1 MNWQLVIDTLRQN
14 AELDMRRAQ
23 DCWVIHR
30 DTTGAIQLRTAAIVS
45 NRLAEAFQAGLDSSN
60 GIEPEKK
67 RKTRGAYTRGPDLTP
82 RKKRGANTVQ
92 GQ

>member
-1 MNWQLVIDTLRQN
+1 MDWQLVIDTLRRN
-14 AELDMRRAQ
+14 AEIDMNRAA
-23 DCWVIHR
+23 DAER
-30 DTTGAIQLRTAAIVS
+30 MTGDKLHALQLRITAQSAM
-45 NRLAEAFQAGLDSSN
+45 RTADAYQAGLDGSN

-82 RKKRGANTVQ
+82 RKKRGADTIQ